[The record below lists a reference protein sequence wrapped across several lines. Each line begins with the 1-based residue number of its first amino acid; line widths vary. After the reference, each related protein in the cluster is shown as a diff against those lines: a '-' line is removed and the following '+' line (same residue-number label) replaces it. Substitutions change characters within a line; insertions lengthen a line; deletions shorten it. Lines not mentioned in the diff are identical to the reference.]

1 MDSTLTLVN
10 PSRPPCFTSTTRVS
24 SIPPSH
30 TLTVKSRIVSPQSGT
45 TASKIQVAR
54 GEEVVIVIEENEV
67 FADTVTIRGTK
78 MKIKKWLQEQRVGDI
93 NAKLIDTRYG
103 RFLWRIHPQYRLSLS
118 REDDPHLVSSN
129 PLAYV
134 DTQAPGPGLTLV
146 ISSEATPFTEEILAS
161 FVIQELA
168 LERQEKICGVA
179 YGVAYNSS
187 IPF

>member
-10 PSRPPCFTSTTRVS
+10 PSPPTVLHFDSKSVIKTTVS
-24 SIPPSH
+24 YPDGRLAYNISH
-30 TLTVKSRIVSPQSGT
+30 KTGT
-45 TASKIQVAR
+45 TALRIQVAR

-67 FADTVTIRGTK
+67 FCDTVTIRGTK
-78 MKIKKWLQEQRVGDI
+78 MKIKKWLKEQRVGDI
-93 NAKLIDTRYG
+93 NTRLIDTQYG
-103 RFLWRIHPQYRLSLS
+103 RFLWRVHPQYRLSVH
-118 REDDPHLVSSN
+118 DPHLNASS

-134 DTQAPGPGLTLV
+134 DTEAPGPGLTLV

-161 FVIQELA
+161 FIIQELT
-168 LERQEKICGVA
+168 LERQEKISGVA